1 MQPYAGGVG
10 ATKNAGVTNMATVLL
25 FHHALG
31 LTSGV
36 QAFAEAVRT
45 AGHTVHCPD
54 LYDGNVFDSIDDG
67 VAHAESLGFEAVMAA
82 GVGYAE
88 RLPQGLVYAGFS
100 LGVLPAQ
107 KLAQTRPGARGALLY
122 HEAIPMEV
130 TGAPWPTVLPV
141 QVHVTDGD
149 PWADHEA
156 IRDLMAQAEDG
167 ELFTYP
173 GNAHLFADSSFTEF
187 QPESA
192 ELLMTRTL
200 TLLDRVS

>member
-1 MQPYAGGVG
+1 
-10 ATKNAGVTNMATVLL
+10 MANVLL

-36 QAFAEAVRT
+36 QAFAEAIRT

-54 LYDGNVFDSIDDG
+54 LYDGEVFESLDDG
-67 VAHAESLGFEAVMAA
+67 VAKAESLGFEAVMAA
-82 GVGYAE
+82 GVDYAE

-122 HEAIPMEV
+122 HDAIPMQFM
-130 TGAPWPTVLPV
+130 GAPWPTVLPV
-141 QVHVTDGD
+141 QIHVTGGD
-149 PWADHEA
+149 PWADPEA
-156 IRDLMAQAEDG
+156 IRDLMSQAEEG

-173 GNAHLFADSSFTEF
+173 GDAHLFADSSFTEF
-187 QPESA
+187 DPESA

-200 TLLDRVS
+200 AFLDRVG